1 MANTVKKGSLIT
13 LAYEGREFE
22 VVVIDPDGLGKGQP
36 SVGFGY
42 RMGERYVGVPESTV
56 RGWVRDSDEGKSL
69 SLPSSKALRVRDIK
83 ASDGNTYSVV
93 EASDW
98 FALAIDVLVNPGRTG
113 KSLRAKL
120 GEFIRWF
127 AVKGFYAEAYV
138 AFKGVYT
145 EKDSRATTQWLEAR
159 QLGIPIRKLYT
170 DLLQSEGCSAFDYGN
185 WTNQIY
191 QGLFGMPAKEM
202 KQQWELMAGSAKVAR
217 NYIPEALGLDAVR
230 YCEDMVV
237 RMFVDDLQ
245 ETHDAAID
253 LTRRRYRLDEFLKEG
268 DTE

>member
-1 MANTVKKGSLIT
+1 MSDSIKKGSLIT

-56 RGWVRDSDEGKSL
+56 RGWVRESAEEKSL
-69 SLPSSKALRVRDIK
+69 SLPSGKAFRVRDIK

-98 FALAIDVLVNPGRTG
+98 FALAIDLLINPGRTG
-113 KSLRAKL
+113 KGIRAKL
-120 GEFIRWF
+120 GDFLQWF

-145 EKDSRATTQWLEAR
+145 TKDSRATTQWLEAR
-159 QLGIPIRKLYT
+159 QLGVPVRKLYT
-170 DLLQSEGCSAFDYGN
+170 DLL
-185 WTNQIY
+185 
-191 QGLFGMPAKEM
+191 
-202 KQQWELMAGSAKVAR
+202 
-217 NYIPEALGLDAVR
+217 
-230 YCEDMVV
+230 
-237 RMFVDDLQ
+237 
-245 ETHDAAID
+245 
-253 LTRRRYRLDEFLKEG
+253 
-268 DTE
+268 